1 MALGADDIT
10 GTTRRGVLD
19 GPVTTRAIGTLA
31 LRDNPINPKLGG
43 VLLSKAG

>member
-10 GTTRRGVLD
+10 GNVLA

-31 LRDNPINPKLGG
+31 LRDNPIDPKLGG